1 MKYKSPLNCYVIW
14 HPLFKDG
21 EKYANEIYSLLCRDS
36 NTPLQRG
43 IGIPVFYRSE
53 SSVGTNTPIA
63 IPVETAKR
71 NALIILIDE
80 EMFNDNAWEDYI
92 NQILDLVNN
101 ETRVYPVAI
110 SKYAFSLNEEKL
122 NEYQFIRLNEAVQF
136 NEKWG
141 VLKHALLH
149 DLSRQMVGLVASS
162 ENQYNDIPPP
172 VKIFLSHAKIDGENL
187 AVKFRSYIE
196 NNTKLNTFFD
206 TNDIADGFS
215 FKNQINK
222 NLLDSAVVVFHTDE
236 YSNREWC
243 RIEVIVA
250 KRYKS
255 PLVVVHDIKDGEK
268 RSFPYMGNAPTIR
281 FKGKFEEII
290 DLTLLQV
297 LNNRFASE
305 KIQNQI
311 KLYGIEERFDCS
323 ILSSPPELFN
333 LLDLVKE
340 KGTKDRLIV
349 YPDPPIGI
357 EELELLN
364 DFDQNLGFITPIM
377 LSEII

>member
-21 EKYANEIYSLLCRDS
+21 ERYANEIYSLLCRDS
-36 NTPLQRG
+36 NSPLQRG

-53 SSVGTNTPIA
+53 PSAGTNIPIA
-63 IPVETAKR
+63 IPVESAKR
-71 NALIILIDE
+71 NALIILIDD
-80 EMFNDNAWEDYI
+80 EMFNDNIWGKYI
-92 NQILDLVNN
+92 NQILNLVNN
-101 ETRVYPVAI
+101 DTRVYPVAM

-122 NEYQFIRLNEAVQF
+122 NEYQFIRLHEAIQF
-136 NEKWG
+136 NEKWK

-149 DLSRQMVGLVASS
+149 DLSRQMVGLAASS
-162 ENQYNDIPPP
+162 ENQNSDIPPP
-172 VKIFLSHAKIDGENL
+172 VKIFLSHAKLDGENL
-187 AVKFRSYIE
+187 AMKFRSYIE

-206 TNDIADGFS
+206 TNDISDGFS
-215 FKNQINK
+215 FKSQIHK
-222 NLLDSAVVVFHTDE
+222 SLLDSAVIVFHTDE

-268 RSFPYMGNAPTIR
+268 RSFPYMGNVPTIR

-297 LNNRFASE
+297 LNNRFVSE
-305 KIQNQI
+305 KIQSQI
-311 KLYGIEERFDCS
+311 RLYGMEEHFDCS

-340 KGTKDRLIV
+340 KGDKSRLII

-364 DFDQNLGFITPIM
+364 DFDQNLKFITPIM

>member
-1 MKYKSPLNCYVIW
+1 MNYKSPLNCYVIW

-36 NTPLQRG
+36 NIPLQRG

-53 SSVGTNTPIA
+53 PLVGTKVPIA
-63 IPVETAKR
+63 IPTESAKR
-71 NALIILIDE
+71 NALIILIDD
-80 EMFNDNAWEDYI
+80 EMFNDKAWEDYI
-92 NQILDLVNN
+92 IQILDLVNQD
-101 ETRVYPVAI
+101 TRVYPVAL
-110 SKYAFSLNEEKL
+110 SKYAFYLNEVKL
-122 NEYQFIRLNEAVQF
+122 NEYQFIRLFEVTQF
-136 NEKWG
+136 NEKWSI
-141 VLKHALLH
+141 LKHALLH
-149 DLSRQMVGLVASS
+149 DLSRQMVGLISSS
-162 ENQYNDIPPP
+162 ENQNIDISPP
-172 VKIFLSHAKIDGENL
+172 VKIFLSHAKVDGESI
-187 AVKFRSYIE
+187 AMKFRSYIA
-196 NNTKLNTFFD
+196 NNTKLNKFFD

-215 FKNQINK
+215 FKGQIHK
-222 NLLDSAVVVFHTDE
+222 NLLDSAVVVFLTDE

-255 PLVVVHDIKDGEK
+255 PLVVVQDIQNGEK
-268 RSFPYMGNAPTIR
+268 RSFPYMGNVPTVR
-281 FKGKFEEII
+281 FKGKFDEII

-297 LNNRFASE
+297 LNNRFVKE
-305 KIQNQI
+305 KLQSQLD
-311 KLYGIEERFDCS
+311 LYGIEKHFDCS

-333 LLDLVKE
+333 LIDLVKE
-340 KGTKDRLIV
+340 KGSKNRLII

-364 DFDQNLGFITPIM
+364 DFDQNLKFITPIM